1 VQPTADT
8 KPDTKPDTEPDIDA
22 DPLPDR
28 GQPDTFEPVTFEP
41 VTFEEYVAT
50 RGPALIRFASRLTGS
65 QHRAEDLVQDALA
78 KAYQRWESI
87 QRKDQPDVYL
97 RRVLVNAAKSWWR
110 PRRNQEVPVDE
121 PVGPLAIH
129 GRDAGQDAGRDHGR
143 GFGPGFSRDF
153 SAESAERDEMWRL
166 IGTLPARQRAV
177 LVLRYYEDLDD
188 TTIAAILDCSPAT
201 VRTHAMR
208 ALTLLRSHF
217 ELNSDANSDAN
228 ADANADL
235 NSGATDERP

>member
-1 VQPTADT
+1 
-8 KPDTKPDTEPDIDA
+8 
-22 DPLPDR
+22 
-28 GQPDTFEPVTFEP
+28 VTFEP
-41 VTFEEYVAT
+41 VPFEEYVAI

-78 KAYQRWESI
+78 KAYQRWDSI

-97 RRVLVNAAKSWWR
+97 RRMLVNAAKSWWR

-121 PVGPLAIH
+121 PVGPMATDNRDV
-129 GRDAGQDAGRDHGR
+129 GRDLV
-143 GFGPGFSRDF
+143 
-153 SAESAERDEMWRL
+153 AEAAERDEMWRL

-188 TTIAAILDCSPAT
+188 ATIAAILDCSPAT

-208 ALTLLRSHF
+208 ALNLLRSRF
-217 ELNSDANSDAN
+217 EPNTDANSDA
-228 ADANADL
+228 